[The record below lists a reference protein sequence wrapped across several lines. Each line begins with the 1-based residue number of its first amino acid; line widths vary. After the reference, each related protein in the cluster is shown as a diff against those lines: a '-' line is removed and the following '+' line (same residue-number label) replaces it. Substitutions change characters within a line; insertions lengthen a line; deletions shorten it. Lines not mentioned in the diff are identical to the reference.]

1 VIEAGKRR
9 NDGIMEKRKVRIALI
24 GGGSM
29 GELMSKCLLT
39 KKVALP

>member
-1 VIEAGKRR
+1 VIETGKGR
-9 NDGIMEKRKVRIALI
+9 NDGIMEKRKVRIAFI

-29 GELMSKCLLT
+29 GEAMGKCLLT